1 MGFLSAILLGLLA
14 SLHCAG
20 MCGGLQAALNRPQA
34 LRKPIENQLHLV
46 SMNLGRVAL
55 YTVAGTII
63 GFVGASV
70 GSVLDFPDWSTW
82 LRRIAAIM
90 IIVIGFQ
97 LLFSIDKPFSFLEK
111 YGYKLWQKVKP
122 YLNIATPVSY
132 VQSFK
137 QGLVWGFLPCGLV
150 YSVLSVASLSGSA
163 WSGAITMLGF
173 GVGTLPAML
182 LTGQLFWNVKSVLQK
197 GVVQKSGGVF
207 FILVGT
213 LIFLA
218 PQLASHEGI
227 QQHPIFHTL
236 ARCFL

>member
-1 MGFLSAILLGLLA
+1 
-14 SLHCAG
+14 
-20 MCGGLQAALNRPQA
+20 MCGGLQAALSRPQA
-34 LRKPIENQLHLV
+34 VRKPIENQFHLA
-46 SMNLGRVAL
+46 SMNLGRITL
-55 YTVAGTII
+55 YTIAGALI
-63 GFVGASV
+63 GLLGESL

-122 YLNIATPVSY
+122 YLNITVPVTY
-132 VQSFK
+132 AQSFK

-163 WSGAITMLGF
+163 WNGAITMLGF
-173 GVGTLPAML
+173 GIGTLPAML
-182 LTGQLFWNVKSVLQK
+182 LTGQLLWGFKGVLQK
-197 GVVQKSGGVF
+197 ATVQKSGGVF
-207 FILVGT
+207 FIIIGT

-218 PQLASHEGI
+218 PQLASHEGL
-227 QQHPIFHTL
+227 QKHPVFHTL
-236 ARCFL
+236 ANCFL